1 MWVKTSKKNE
11 IKKQGCFFF
20 FFCTDRN
27 NTVFFLLRKVET
39 LNVHSP
45 QKKGKE
51 EVPTCITFIKK
62 GILSKNKK
70 HKCKTEDYKQ
80 ALLDG
85 GAELTF
91 DC

>member
-1 MWVKTSKKNE
+1 MKLKISK
-11 IKKQGCFFF
+11 
-20 FFCTDRN
+20 
-27 NTVFFLLRKVET
+27 
-39 LNVHSP
+39 
-45 QKKGKE
+45 KKGKE

>member
-1 MWVKTSKKNE
+1 MKLKN
-11 IKKQGCFFF
+11 KGAFSF

-39 LNVHSP
+39 LNLHSP